1 MEEISSTLAALRE
14 DYTAHELDELKVND
28 NPVKQFAIWFEEA
41 VKASVPEPN
50 AMTLATV
57 NKAGRPSARV
67 VLLKGLSTDGFEFF
81 TNYNSAKAADMKE
94 NAFVAVVFN
103 WLALQRQVRIEG
115 KIEKLSEEAN
125 NNYFAQRP
133 YLSQLGA
140 IASPQSKKV
149 PNRKFLEDI
158 FEELKLKFPEGT
170 KVPRPLTW
178 GGYVIVPEKIEF
190 WQGRRSRLH
199 DRIIF
204 EKINNVWIKERL
216 AP

>member
-14 DYTAHELDELKVND
+14 DYTAHELDESKVND

-149 PNRKFLEDI
+149 TNRKLLEDN
-158 FEELKLKFPEGT
+158 FEEIKLKFPKRT